1 MLFLFLVNLYNSEK
15 KLVKTWR
22 GHKNTK
28 HQLVHRTT
36 SWCFCLLLDGGARN
50 RCFLGYKTTIIKGCH
65 IGGNMFL
72 VWNDFMLSVRFGE
85 ILTSNEITLSEES
98 SASSTFS
105 LTSSFFSVFC
115 WCFMLARRLAN
126 QDFSFLKFTNL
137 PQTTECC
144 PMKTTVWLEL
154 EGHSSSSRHISPQSS
169 VSDQAQ
175 HQFQNN
181 SNSFKFT
188 AAVLSSTVGSE
199 EAFFV
204 ISVAC
209 WSFYQNDNFE
219 GTSCLAKVLSS
230 PPVSLCCPLQ

>member
-1 MLFLFLVNLYNSEK
+1 MVSLEMGV
-15 KLVKTWR
+15 
-22 GHKNTK
+22 
-28 HQLVHRTT
+28 
-36 SWCFCLLLDGGARN
+36 
-50 RCFLGYKTTIIKGCH
+50 FLGYKTTIIKGCH

-72 VWNDFMLSVRFGE
+72 VWNDFVLSVRFGE

-98 SASSTFS
+98 SSSSTFS

-115 WCFMLARRLAN
+115 WCFMLARRLEN

-169 VSDQAQ
+169 VSDQVQ
-175 HQFQNN
+175 HQFQKN

-188 AAVLSSTVGSE
+188 AAPSVLSSTVGSE